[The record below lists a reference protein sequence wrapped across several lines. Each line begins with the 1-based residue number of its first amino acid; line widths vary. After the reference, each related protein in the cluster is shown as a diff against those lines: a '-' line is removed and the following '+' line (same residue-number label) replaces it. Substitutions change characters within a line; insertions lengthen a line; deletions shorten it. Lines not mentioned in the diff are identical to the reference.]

1 VKNALNAVA
10 LVAVTLA
17 LGCATLPVAA
27 TVVTQPGQR
36 VTAEAS
42 KFNPFWVSPLPM
54 DTSSRLLDDILEQ
67 CGGVGLTG
75 VTIGISTAFAGIG
88 QVEKMIVSGYCV
100 EPSQVGTG
108 EEDIIDMLPS

>member
-1 VKNALNAVA
+1 MNRSLNSAA
-10 LVAVTLA
+10 LVAVTLG

-27 TVVTQPGQR
+27 TVVDQPGQL

-42 KFNPFWVSPLPM
+42 KFSPFWLSPLPI

-67 CGGVGLTG
+67 CGGTGLTG

-88 QVEKMIVSGYCV
+88 QVEKMMVSGYCV
-100 EPSQVGTG
+100 EPGQTG
-108 EEDIIDMLPS
+108 ASDEEVSEALPS

>member
-1 VKNALNAVA
+1 MKNALSAVA
-10 LVAVTLA
+10 LVSVTFV

-42 KFNPFWVSPLPM
+42 KFSPFWLSPLPM

-67 CGGVGLTG
+67 CGGLGLTG

-88 QVEKMIVSGYCV
+88 QVEKMMVSGYCV

-108 EEDIIDMLPS
+108 DEDIIDTPPS